1 MEALKHQYSREYL
14 EHLAKS
20 ISRVHTLNSTHF
32 ISQVMDETWTDLEL
46 MDRMRKI
53 AQELKTLLPDDFA
66 QSAAILCKASE
77 SLPGGY
83 LACYFPHFIAEYG
96 NDDWDASMQALETL
110 TAHSTAEFAIRPF
123 LHQDFQRG
131 MEQMKAWS
139 QHPNHHVRRLS
150 SEGARPFLPWGK
162 QVPALK
168 ENLHLNLE
176 ILETLHRDD
185 SEYVRKSVSNH
196 LNDIS
201 KINEDLAFRT
211 GARWLQDPSTHRT
224 VKHGLRTLLKAAHA
238 DSLRLFGYADLEHF
252 QLESFKAT
260 HPQIMLGDALNLA
273 LVFQLRDAAKLRIEY
288 LVHYQKKNGN
298 TSSKVFQWSEKTFA
312 KGQHQLQKQQHFQD
326 LSTRKHYPGTHRIEV
341 RVNGEVLASVNV
353 ALKVQF

>member
-20 ISRVHTLNSTHF
+20 ISRMHTLNSTHF
-32 ISQVMDETWTDLEL
+32 ISQVMDKTWTDLEL

-53 AQELKTLLPDDFA
+53 AQALKTQLPDDFA
-66 QSAAILCKASE
+66 QSAAIICKASE
-77 SLPGGY
+77 SVPGGY
-83 LACYFPHFIAEYG
+83 LAFYFPHFIAEYG
-96 NDDWDASMQALETL
+96 QDDWDASMQALETL

-131 MEQMKAWS
+131 MRQMKAWS

-168 ENLHLNLE
+168 ENLQLNLE

-201 KINEDLAFRT
+201 KVDSSLAFKT
-211 GARWLQDPSTHRT
+211 GQAWLQHPETHRT

-238 DSLRLFGYADLEHF
+238 DSLRLFGYAALDQFEL
-252 QLESFKAT
+252 LSFKADQA
-260 HPQIMLGDALNLA
+260 QITLGDALNLA
-273 LVFQLRDAAKLRIEY
+273 LVFQLREAAKLRVEY

-298 TSSKVFQWSEKTFA
+298 TSSKVFQWSEKSYA
-312 KGQHQLQKQQHFQD
+312 EGRHELQKKQRFQD
-326 LSTRKHYPGTHRIEV
+326 LSTRKHYPGKHRIEV
-341 RVNGEVLASVNV
+341 RVNGEIV
-353 ALKVQF
+353 AGLNMELITT